1 MIGVNV
7 LPQSYIRAK
16 KRASRLRGWLIA
28 VTVVTFASAFP
39 VGFDVFKAAKAS
51 TVENELKPLRSQLTG
66 TKNKLSES
74 LSMVTDLRQRLS
86 RADAIRSKRPWK
98 NLMAT
103 LTAKMPQ
110 EVWLTSLE
118 SYDHAPKA
126 TVRRAATKE
135 EEKSDTIEL
144 EGPAGLRLT
153 GFALEHEQ
161 LLAFM
166 AALNDGVLFNRVD
179 MVKSGQVPLADG
191 VAVRFVLE
199 CTW

>member
-39 VGFDVFKAAKAS
+39 VWFDVFKAARAS